1 MTEHAPKLAA
11 LISLL
16 VAGLA
21 GSLHCIGMCGPILV
35 GYAQVFQRSRLT
47 VNGKALDADA
57 DGAAAPARGPSLFW
71 DFTAYHLGR
80 LWVYAMLGLLA
91 GFVGQSVRQGAG
103 YLQWQKPASIA
114 ISAAVILSGVMLLGI
129 VPGLRLDNL
138 AGECGQGKLARIGW
152 LQALLRGQG
161 PLPRLLLGAAMGLLP
176 CGLIYST
183 LVAASAMPNPLWS
196 ALGMLAF
203 GIGTLPSLTTAVMA
217 GRLIPATWRRH
228 GSAIAAVVIIVMGS
242 YMLTRSVLVEPPAE
256 GDTEAA
262 CPWCATQES
271 P

>member
-1 MTEHAPKLAA
+1 MTEHAPILAGLA
-11 LISLL
+11 TLL
-16 VAGLA
+16 LTGLA

-35 GYAQVFQRSRLT
+35 GYSQVFQRSRLT
-47 VNGKALDADA
+47 VNGVALEPDA
-57 DGAAAPARGPSLFW
+57 PSSHPRVPSLFW
-71 DFTAYHLGR
+71 DFTAYHIGR

-91 GFVGQSVRQGAG
+91 GFLGQSVRQGAG
-103 YLQWQKPASIA
+103 YMQWQKPASIA
-114 ISAAVILSGVMLLGI
+114 ISATVIFSGVMLLGI
-129 VPGLRLDNL
+129 VPGLRLDKL

-176 CGLIYST
+176 CGLVYTT
-183 LVAASAMPNPLWS
+183 LVAASALPNPMWS

-203 GIGTLPSLTTAVMA
+203 GIGTLPSLTAAVMA
-217 GRLIPATWRRH
+217 GRLVPAAWRRH
-228 GSAIAAVVIIVMGS
+228 GSAIAAAVIIVMGG
-242 YMLTRSVLVEPPAE
+242 YMLTRSLLVEPPGAGE
-256 GDTEAA
+256 TEPA